1 MLPTNKKFIL
11 YAYECIHPEVL
22 GPQRTTAYGID
33 FPDELPDDTY
43 IYSEEKAEELEA
55 PEVII
60 VLTGDMDNPFD
71 FEDLLSLL
79 QTRQIASQPDID
91 RIQSIYSEYPE
102 DYELAVA
109 EALENKPAMEAGLLS
124 ALRDTVSQKIK
135 DKMNAAIST
144 NLKHSRKRITEL
156 TPKFTESEK
165 LVNKILTNGVDKLEQ
180 SKVTVADAV
189 RYIVAQFISP
199 GPENISEAS
208 IPTLFC
214 LVKTAEENRA
224 VNIVPKETLKSNIN
238 KLKEIL
244 ASDQAEKGI
253 QEFEKIVLKK
263 VTEILKPVLTDKP
276 IIVGYTKDQA
286 TADKWKRT
294 DVSAL
299 RKGDLDKDE
308 IVANWK
314 DYSNEQKTA
323 IAYKLLPDLR
333 AATEQNKKL
342 YSHFITTFVKS
353 QNPYETASYKFL
365 EEYLPKTFP
374 DDPYLIKLFSKEENI
389 SALNSAE
396 RLAQELDFSID
407 KAFQAKYLLLV
418 LQLKDAARDA
428 WMKVLVKVFGASTNK
443 KEVDE
448 QLKGVKVDNKTF
460 AEAVGQAVK
469 DAASNKGNNQ
479 QGQGANG
486 ATRATTSTGAGTLT
500 DEQVANA
507 LKGMTP
513 EQLVDWI
520 KKNKNK
526 IKNPQNFSVQILN
539 ALGLTN

>member
-1 MLPTNKKFIL
+1 MLSTNKKFIL

-22 GPQRTTAYGID
+22 GTQRTTAYGID

-43 IYSEEKAEELEA
+43 IYSEEKANELET

-60 VLTGDMDNPFD
+60 VLTGDVDNPFD
-71 FEDLLSLL
+71 FADLLSLL
-79 QTRQIASQPDID
+79 QTRQIVSQPDID
-91 RIQSIYSEYPE
+91 HIQSIYSDYPE
-102 DYELAVA
+102 DYELAVV
-109 EALENKPAMEAGLLS
+109 EALEDKPAMEAGLLS
-124 ALRDTVSQKIK
+124 ALRDAVSQKIREK
-135 DKMNAAIST
+135 NSAATST
-144 NLKHSRKRITEL
+144 NLKHSRQRLAEL

-165 LVNKILTNGVDKLEQ
+165 LVKKILTNGAEKLEQ

-189 RYIVAQFISP
+189 RYIVAQFTAS
-199 GPENISEAS
+199 GAENINESS

-214 LVKTAEENRA
+214 LVRTTEENRA
-224 VNIVPKETLKSNIN
+224 VNIVPKQTLKSNITQI
-238 KLKEIL
+238 KKIL
-244 ASDQAEKGI
+244 TSDQAQKGI
-253 QEFEKIVLKK
+253 QDFEKLVLKK

-276 IIVGYTKDQA
+276 VIIGYTKDQT

-294 DVSAL
+294 DVFAL

-314 DYSNEQKTA
+314 DYSDDQKTA
-323 IAYKLLPDLR
+323 IAYKLLPELR

-342 YSHFITTFVKS
+342 YSYFITTFVKS

-365 EEYLPKTFP
+365 EKYLPKTFP
-374 DDPYLIKLFSKEENI
+374 DDSYLIKLLSKEENI
-389 SALNSAE
+389 SALNSAKGLIE
-396 RLAQELDFSID
+396 ELDFSVD

-418 LQLKDAARDA
+418 LQLKDATRDT
-428 WMKVLVKVFGASTNK
+428 WMKILVKIFGASTSK
-443 KEVDE
+443 QEVDQQLKEV
-448 QLKGVKVDNKTF
+448 KVEGKTF

-469 DAASNKGNNQ
+469 NTAAAHKQDQSSNKQ
-479 QGQGANG
+479 Q
-486 ATRATTSTGAGTLT
+486 STPHTALT
-500 DEQVANA
+500 DEQIANT

-513 EQLVDWI
+513 EQLVDWV
-520 KKNKNK
+520 KKNKKK